1 MKTRLSDLYT
11 LQMGKTPSRNVPEYW
26 QEGTYQWASVS
37 DLNREGKYLSK
48 TREQIT
54 ETAVEQSGIKEV
66 PANTVVMSFKLSLGK
81 VAITRK
87 SLFTNE
93 AIMAF
98 IPKDKRAPIAEYLF
112 YQLQCHD
119 WAKESANRAV
129 MGATLNKASLSK
141 VEVTVPPKPEQ
152 ERVTEHLRLLDAQL
166 LSCKITANKLDELVK
181 SRFIEMFGNSASGEF
196 DGQAAKLGSILRKP
210 ASNGFFARKS
220 DYVDS
225 GNAGVIGVTNV
236 VNRLYSGIE
245 NLPRANATQRDIE
258 KYELSYGDML
268 FCRSSLVPEGV
279 GKASVVP
286 PDVQPG
292 TLFECHVIRL
302 PLDLEKCLPEF
313 MQIQTSMMMFR
324 RQVMAKAKTSTMTT
338 IDQKSLLDCVVNL
351 PPIEKQET
359 FLVFLNQINKLRFDS
374 LAAHMIMGQ
383 ICAAAN
389 DATFAC
395 APGSCCMCTKMRFHS
410 AKPHF
415 GAQRSCARC
424 TDNAGRWGTD

>member
-1 MKTRLSDLYT
+1 
-11 LQMGKTPSRNVPEYW
+11 
-26 QEGTYQWASVS
+26 
-37 DLNREGKYLSK
+37 
-48 TREQIT
+48 
-54 ETAVEQSGIKEV
+54 
-66 PANTVVMSFKLSLGK
+66 
-81 VAITRK
+81 
-87 SLFTNE
+87 
-93 AIMAF
+93 
-98 IPKDKRAPIAEYLF
+98 
-112 YQLQCHD
+112 
-119 WAKESANRAV
+119 
-129 MGATLNKASLSK
+129 
-141 VEVTVPPKPEQ
+141 
-152 ERVTEHLRLLDAQL
+152 
-166 LSCKITANKLDELVK
+166 
-181 SRFIEMFGNSASGEF
+181 MFGNSASGEF

-359 FLVFLNQINKLRFDS
+359 FLVFLNQINKLRFDVQQQIEKLETLKKS
-374 LAAHMIMGQ
+374 LMQ
-383 ICAAAN
+383 EY
-389 DATFAC
+389 
-395 APGSCCMCTKMRFHS
+395 
-410 AKPHF
+410 F
-415 GAQRSCARC
+415 G
-424 TDNAGRWGTD
+424 

>member
-1 MKTRLSDLYT
+1 
-11 LQMGKTPSRNVPEYW
+11 
-26 QEGTYQWASVS
+26 
-37 DLNREGKYLSK
+37 
-48 TREQIT
+48 
-54 ETAVEQSGIKEV
+54 
-66 PANTVVMSFKLSLGK
+66 
-81 VAITRK
+81 
-87 SLFTNE
+87 
-93 AIMAF
+93 
-98 IPKDKRAPIAEYLF
+98 
-112 YQLQCHD
+112 
-119 WAKESANRAV
+119 
-129 MGATLNKASLSK
+129 
-141 VEVTVPPKPEQ
+141 
-152 ERVTEHLRLLDAQL
+152 
-166 LSCKITANKLDELVK
+166 
-181 SRFIEMFGNSASGEF
+181 MFGNSSSGEF

-359 FLVFLNQINKLRFDS
+359 FLVFLNQINKLRFDDLS
-374 LAAHMIMGQ
+374 RLFPPHSPPNRKPELRMTGCSGKKTCDELLSQRGQ
-383 ICAAAN
+383 FN
-389 DATFAC
+389 N
-395 APGSCCMCTKMRFHS
+395 S
-410 AKPHF
+410 ADSF
-415 GAQRSCARC
+415 FSCADLEKSKPYLADTIRSS
-424 TDNAGRWGTD
+424 RSYS